1 MMDDI
6 AHETENKPTNFSEIV
21 SGSLLPNDGPIGHTK
36 LKTYLRHR
44 HPMIGVDQ
52 ILQHSFDAGWLHALR
67 AVSSSHPAFEGHF
80 EDAAIYP
87 GTSLAQDAIQLGI
100 VLFIGSTR
108 ELRGHGPDQEM
119 TVVSNL
125 SLELGHPVPPG
136 TLLDVAVWR
145 TDGKGAQWMEF
156 EFEARVHG
164 FPFYSGRNSAGMSF
178 KAALSGRAKLA
189 RVRRRIYDGI
199 GF

>member
-1 MMDDI
+1 MDEV
-6 AHETENKPTNFSEIV
+6 ASETGTRLPNFDEIV

-52 ILQHSFDAGWLHALR
+52 IIQHSFGSGWLHAIR

-87 GTSLAQDAIQLGI
+87 GTSLAQDTIQLGI
-100 VLFIGSTR
+100 ILFIGATR
-108 ELRGHGPDQEM
+108 ELRGQGPDQEM

-145 TDGKGAQWMEF
+145 TDSKGAHWMEF
-156 EFEARVHG
+156 EFEARVRG
-164 FPFYSGRNSAGMSF
+164 FPFYSGRNSTGMSF
-178 KAALSGRAKLA
+178 KAALSGKAKLA